1 VRCFLIAAKSDMYN
15 NDVGKGG
22 KRGEYMLMKLMKK
35 KKIAR
40 CLHGTDIVFLH
51 VYTTST
57 LVYLLYHATMEL

>member
-35 KKIAR
+35 KK
-40 CLHGTDIVFLH
+40 LLG
-51 VYTTST
+51 VYMVPTSFF
-57 LVYLLYHATMEL
+57 YMYILLAP